1 MVTPSILSSIE
12 ALERDMARLREQII
26 AYDSRLAEYDPRLK
40 SANPLEVTE
49 ARVARYRLQCD
60 REAVEQ
66 QLIKAM
72 RTRAHLDGGWKGT
85 VH

>member
-1 MVTPSILSSIE
+1 MMAGPILSSIE
-12 ALERDMARLREQII
+12 VLERDMARLRDQII
-26 AYDSRLAEYDPRLK
+26 AFDSRLAEYDPRLK

-60 REAVEQ
+60 RETVEQ
-66 QLIKAM
+66 QLVKAM